1 MRVPQNI
8 VWIRNNMSAL
18 DLIRPEIRA
27 LSAYHVQNAEGF
39 IKLDAMENPWPLP
52 PDLQQRLGERLAR
65 APYNRYPDANPQS
78 LKALM
83 AQVFGV
89 PEGAEILLGN
99 GSDELIQ
106 ILAQAVAQPGAAL
119 LSVEPAFV
127 MFRVLANACGLEYLG
142 VQLNEDFELDLQS
155 MLSTIQARQPALIFL
170 AIPNNPTGNVFSPE
184 AIQEILN
191 TAQGIVVIDEAYF
204 PFREGSYLSQLSHY
218 PNMLVMRTVSK
229 LGLAGI
235 RLGFLAGSPN
245 LINELEKLR
254 LPYNVSV
261 ATQVIA
267 ETVLEEGQAL
277 NHQTHL
283 LRQERQR
290 LFSALSAMEGVHP
303 FESEANFIL
312 LRVSD
317 AQAVFDALKRH
328 GILIKN
334 LSSAHVL
341 LRGCLRVT
349 VGTPEEN
356 DRFLD
361 ALKASVLAIA

>member
-1 MRVPQNI
+1 
-8 VWIRNNMSAL
+8 MSAL

-27 LSAYHVQNAEGF
+27 LSAYHVQHAEGY

-52 PDLQQRLGERLAR
+52 LALQERLGEQLAK
-65 APYNRYPDANPQS
+65 AAYNRYPDANPLV

-83 AQVFGV
+83 AKVFGV
-89 PEGAEILLGN
+89 PEGAALLLGN

-106 ILAQAVAQPGAAL
+106 IMAQAVAKPGAAL

-127 MFRVLANACGLEYLG
+127 MFRVLANACGLEYIG
-142 VQLNEDFELDLQS
+142 VPLQDNFSIDLEA
-155 MLSTIQARQPALIFL
+155 MLKKIRERQPALIFL
-170 AIPNNPTGNVFSPE
+170 AIPNNPTGNTFAPE
-184 AIQEILN
+184 AVQAILKE
-191 TAQGIVVIDEAYF
+191 AKGIVVIDEAYF
-204 PFREGSYLSQLSHY
+204 PFRDGSYLSCIHHY
-218 PNMLVMRTVSK
+218 PNMVVMRTVSK

-235 RLGFLAGSPN
+235 RLGFLAGAPE
-245 LINELEKLR
+245 LLGELEKLR

-267 ETVLEEGQAL
+267 ETVLQEQQAL
-277 NHQTHL
+277 SDQTL
-283 LRQERQR
+283 KLRQERER
-290 LFSALSAMEGVHP
+290 LFTALRDIDGVHP

-312 LRVSD
+312 LRVTD
-317 AQAVFDALKRH
+317 AQAVFDGIKRH

-334 LSSAHVL
+334 LSSAHAL

-361 ALKASVLAIA
+361 ALKASMLACA